1 MIEGNGTALAENAFE
16 DAIEATVFM
25 ATVHVR
31 EGELMLPQRIRQH
44 LADGPVVVHLM
55 RGEDDVAVHEA
66 TLTSRST
73 LTGITW
79 PDDVKPRTS
88 LTVLCPRGGAS
99 HDVGVLLPNLPE
111 PERADDGLC
120 EKCVAPYVDD
130 PEGLGLC
137 RQHLAEH
144 YDAEAAAEREADDEP
159 DDGEPEAD
167 PVESMTERE
176 AGALAFILSG
186 LAEFEQTVFTPD
198 AQPGPAE
205 YALPAAKDDTVG
217 HQVAGELDI
226 DSDPANEPEW
236 PVADDLAAGETTEV
250 LTAVL
255 VPAEPDPTEGDVEP
269 GTVFSA
275 ALVAVRTPPP
285 PKPQRGWLERRV
297 RLLARLVLE
306 ESRTATRVA
315 LAAASG
321 LVLAGAGLGYLVQL
335 VVTW

>member
-31 EGELMLPQRIRQH
+31 EGELTLPQRIRDH

-79 PDDVKPRTS
+79 PDDVLPRTS

-99 HDVGVLLPNLPE
+99 HDIGVLLPNLPDEEQFVE
-111 PERADDGLC
+111 PEDVETPDIHGELLGS
-120 EKCVAPYVDD
+120 EPLDE
-130 PEGLGLC
+130 PEP
-137 RQHLAEH
+137 
-144 YDAEAAAEREADDEP
+144 AAEP
-159 DDGEPEAD
+159 M
-167 PVESMTERE
+167 SERE
-176 AGALAFILSG
+176 AGALAFILTG
-186 LAEFEQTVFTPD
+186 LAEFEQTVFTAD
-198 AQPGPAE
+198 TEQPGPADYDVPTAPLVMTGE
-205 YALPAAKDDTVG
+205 LPTAEPTWPGDEDSEERTDLLPAV
-217 HQVAGELDI
+217 VA
-226 DSDPANEPEW
+226 
-236 PVADDLAAGETTEV
+236 
-250 LTAVL
+250 
-255 VPAEPDPTEGDVEP
+255 PDPTEGDIEP

-275 ALVAVRTPPP
+275 ALVAVRTPPRHP
-285 PKPQRGWLERRV
+285 GWLERRV
-297 RLLARLVLE
+297 RLAARWVLDR
-306 ESRTATRVA
+306 SWTATRVIV
-315 LAAASG
+315 AAASG

>member
-99 HDVGVLLPNLPE
+99 HDVGVLLPQLNVDWPDEDLPAAPQPE
-111 PERADDGLC
+111 PDLE
-120 EKCVAPYVDD
+120 P
-130 PEGLGLC
+130 
-137 RQHLAEH
+137 
-144 YDAEAAAEREADDEP
+144 DDEP
-159 DDGEPEAD
+159 DDDAAAP
-167 PVESMTERE
+167 MTERE
-176 AGALAFILSG
+176 ADAVAFILSE
-186 LAEFEQTVFTPD
+186 LAAVEQPAAETML
-198 AQPGPAE
+198 PGPAE
-205 YALPAAKDDTVG
+205 YDVPTEPLALPVMT
-217 HQVAGELDI
+217 GELEVPTEEPTWPGDE
-226 DSDPANEPEW
+226 DSEERTDLLPA
-236 PVADDLAAGETTEV
+236 VV
-250 LTAVL
+250 V
-255 VPAEPDPTEGDVEP
+255 PDPTEGDIEP

-275 ALVAVRTPPP
+275 ALVAVRQPPR
-285 PKPQRGWLERRV
+285 QAGWLERRV
-297 RLLARLVLE
+297 RLLARLVLK
-306 ESRTATRVA
+306 ESRTATRIG

-335 VVTW
+335 AVTW